1 MSLSHSDRL
10 ATRRLIRF
18 VQSEGP
24 EKGHDGLQQ
33 FLGIDFVSS
42 LHDYSCKIQLN
53 ALYPMRF
60 FHFFFLYVF
69 GASCLSTIAQQASPD
84 PEDHFAGVDA
94 RGDQGMGFSHEK
106 TTHHF
111 HLLADGGAIEIE
123 SNGPTDAVSQEAI
136 RQHLTM
142 IAAKFSQ
149 GDFAIPM
156 FIHATVPPGVETMKQ
171 LKSKITYEAENTER
185 GAQLRITTHDAEA
198 LTAIHSFLRFQIQDH
213 QTGDSLEVQK

>member
-1 MSLSHSDRL
+1 
-10 ATRRLIRF
+10 
-18 VQSEGP
+18 
-24 EKGHDGLQQ
+24 
-33 FLGIDFVSS
+33 
-42 LHDYSCKIQLN
+42 
-53 ALYPMRF
+53 MRF
-60 FHFFFLYVF
+60 FYLFFLYVF
-69 GASCLSTIAQQASPD
+69 GSSCLSTIAQQASPD
-84 PEDHFAGVDA
+84 PKNHLAGVNA
-94 RGDQGMGFSHEK
+94 RGDQGMGLSHEK

-123 SNGPTDAVSQEAI
+123 SNGPTDAVSQQAI

-142 IAAKFSQ
+142 IGAKFSQ

-171 LKSKITYEAENTER
+171 LKSRITYEAENTER

-213 QTGDSLEVQK
+213 QTGDSLEVQR